1 MLLDHSATELI
12 YLRHQTVEELTVVT
26 HHDNRTVERL
36 DGFLQH
42 ILRLHVEVV
51 GGLIENQQVHRF
63 K

>member
-1 MLLDHSATELI
+1 M
-12 YLRHQTVEELTVVT
+12 T

-36 DGFLQH
+36 NGFLQH